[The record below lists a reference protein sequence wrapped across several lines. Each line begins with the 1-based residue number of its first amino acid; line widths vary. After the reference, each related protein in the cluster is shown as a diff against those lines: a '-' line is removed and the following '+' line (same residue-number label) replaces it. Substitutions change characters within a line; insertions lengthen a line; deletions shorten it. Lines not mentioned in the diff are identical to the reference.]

1 MKHRAALFTTILF
14 ILFAAGCGK
23 PKKQEPESSKAVE
36 DFTGITTIKQ
46 GEKMKK
52 RIEDIRKAEDPFT
65 SVSRGCLFHAI
76 NSMKHSQ
83 YE

>member
-46 GEKMKK
+46 GEAIKK
-52 RIEDIRKAEDPFT
+52 KLKEVEKAEKE
-65 SVSRGCLFHAI
+65 RYKELEKI
-76 NSMKHSQ
+76 
-83 YE
+83 E

>member
-14 ILFAAGCGK
+14 ISFAAGCGK

-46 GEKMKK
+46 GEAIKK
-52 RIEDIRKAEDPFT
+52 KLKEVEKAEKE
-65 SVSRGCLFHAI
+65 RYKELEKI
-76 NSMKHSQ
+76 
-83 YE
+83 E

>member
-14 ILFAAGCGK
+14 VLFAAGCGK

-46 GEKMKK
+46 GEAIKK
-52 RIEDIRKAEDPFT
+52 KLKEVEKAEKE
-65 SVSRGCLFHAI
+65 RYKELEKI
-76 NSMKHSQ
+76 
-83 YE
+83 E